1 VEIQLAL
8 MFLRPLYIGKR
19 SHRFLFMLS
28 TSHALQGVA
37 SAAGKGVPLT
47 IASLGFPF
55 KATSRSIAV
64 LAGFALLA
72 FTARVTVAQICLE
85 EAPRGEAMLSLPDP
99 PRFSTSATSADD
111 PRSSNELASFSY
123 PLSTNYDIS
132 LPTRRDMTILPGETS
147 HPLSAH
153 GKVVLGLRESMSI
166 FSILGWSTS
175 SGYSH
180 LVDGS
185 PNYGTDKAA
194 FGERLGATAL
204 RNVSESIFS
213 VSLFAPLLHEDPRY
227 FELGPGHNVAKRVVY
242 AASRSLITRTDS
254 GHSSVN
260 FSLLAGNA
268 LGSALTNAYYPER
281 NRGFGQT
288 MQTFG
293 TSVGGSAFG
302 FAVTEFLNQ
311 ALAVAHLKK
320 PE

>member
-1 VEIQLAL
+1 
-8 MFLRPLYIGKR
+8 
-19 SHRFLFMLS
+19 
-28 TSHALQGVA
+28 
-37 SAAGKGVPLT
+37 LT
-47 IASLGFPF
+47 IASLDFPSRT
-55 KATSRSIAV
+55 TSRSIVV

-72 FTARVTVAQICLE
+72 FTARVTAAQIGLE
-85 EAPRGEAMLSLPDP
+85 EAPRAEAMLSLPDAP
-99 PRFSTSATSADD
+99 GFSANATSVDESS
-111 PRSSNELASFSY
+111 SSNDLAGFAY

-147 HPLSAH
+147 HPLSSH
-153 GKVVLGLRESMSI
+153 GKVVLGFRESMSI

-175 SGYSH
+175 AGYSH
-180 LVDGS
+180 LVNGS

-254 GHSSVN
+254 SHSSVN

-302 FAVTEFLNQ
+302 FVVTEFLNE
-311 ALAVAHLKK
+311 ALTAAHLKK
-320 PE
+320 AD

>member
-1 VEIQLAL
+1 
-8 MFLRPLYIGKR
+8 M
-19 SHRFLFMLS
+19 
-28 TSHALQGVA
+28 
-37 SAAGKGVPLT
+37 T
-47 IASLGFPF
+47 IARARYSFRIFSTKIAALTGLVLFASL
-55 KATSRSIAV
+55 ATSSMAQ
-64 LAGFALLA
+64 LDLPKSS
-72 FTARVTVAQICLE
+72 TA
-85 EAPRGEAMLSLPDP
+85 EAMLTLPNAP
-99 PRFSTSATSADD
+99 EFSSNGTSVDESS
-111 PRSSNELASFSY
+111 SSNELAGFVN
-123 PLSTNYDIS
+123 PMSTNYDIS

-147 HPLSAH
+147 HPLSSH
-153 GKVVLGLRESMSI
+153 GKVVLGFKESMSI

-175 SGYSH
+175 AGYSH

-227 FELGPGHNVAKRVVY
+227 FELGPEHNVAKRVVY
-242 AASRSLITRTDS
+242 AASRSLITRTDG

-260 FSLLAGNA
+260 FSLLAGNL

-288 MQTFG
+288 METFG

-302 FAVTEFLNQ
+302 YVVTEFLNQ
-311 ALAVAHLKK
+311 ALVAAHLKK

>member
-1 VEIQLAL
+1 
-8 MFLRPLYIGKR
+8 
-19 SHRFLFMLS
+19 MLTLPNAPEFS
-28 TSHALQGVA
+28 SNGTSVDE
-37 SAAGKGVPLT
+37 S
-47 IASLGFPF
+47 S
-55 KATSRSIAV
+55 
-64 LAGFALLA
+64 
-72 FTARVTVAQICLE
+72 
-85 EAPRGEAMLSLPDP
+85 
-99 PRFSTSATSADD
+99 
-111 PRSSNELASFSY
+111 SSNELAGFVN
-123 PLSTNYDIS
+123 PMSTNYDIS

-147 HPLSAH
+147 HPLSSH
-153 GKVVLGLRESMSI
+153 GKVVLGFKESMSI

-175 SGYSH
+175 AGYSH

-227 FELGPGHNVAKRVVY
+227 FELGPEHNVAKRVVY
-242 AASRSLITRTDS
+242 AASRSLITRTDG

-260 FSLLAGNA
+260 FSLLAGNL

-288 MQTFG
+288 METFG

-302 FAVTEFLNQ
+302 YVVTEFLNQ
-311 ALAVAHLKK
+311 ALVAAHLKK